1 VGAGVN
7 GDQALDVVRQQ
18 MTQGQ
23 RRLRLYRR
31 ADGEWVVYV
40 TTRPRGSGSIV
51 IREPVEE
58 RSPAANP

>member
-1 VGAGVN
+1 VN
-7 GDQALDVVRQQ
+7 VDQALGVVRQQ
-18 MTQGQ
+18 MVDGE
-23 RRLRLYRR
+23 RRLRLYRC

-40 TTRPRGSGSIV
+40 TTRPRGSGSVV